1 MPKISVIVPVYNVE
15 AYLCRCIDSILGQT
29 FTDFELILVDDGSKD
44 ASGAICDEYAEKDN
58 RITVIHKEN
67 AGVSAARNT
76 GLDIANGEYVMFVDS
91 DDYIHTKM
99 FETMLLYMQDGVD
112 FVISSIQMVTKES
125 KTEYLLPTKGYKPS
139 ELLSDY
145 SAENIPRMCVCA
157 PWCKLYQKGL
167 IETNRL
173 RFDTSMSLGEDTC
186 FNMEYLK
193 GCNRI
198 VTTEEIFYYYMRDN
212 EDSLFTKFQKN
223 SYEQQYKVYHRTL
236 ETLRAVGAEQAVP
249 HLTKVY
255 INDLLGN
262 IVKAVVTADKK
273 TCIDY
278 LRQISKD
285 ESFLA
290 NPDMYRDN
298 RRIALVGK
306 LVQKHKFYLCYMMC
320 SLWMKMRKR

>member
-15 AYLCRCIDSILGQT
+15 AYLGRCVDSILGQT

-44 ASGAICDEYAEKDN
+44 TSSAICDEYAKKDE

-76 GLDIANGEYVMFVDS
+76 GLDVACGEYIMFVDS

-99 FETMLLYMQDGVD
+99 FEKMLLYMQNGVD
-112 FVISSIQMVTKES
+112 LVISSIQMVTKYA
-125 KTEYLLPTKGYKPS
+125 KTEHFLTSKEYISS
-139 ELLSDY
+139 ELLCDY
-145 SAENIPRMCVCA
+145 SAEKIPRMCVCA
-157 PWCKLYQKGL
+157 PWCKLYQKHL
-167 IETNRL
+167 IENNRI

-193 GCNRI
+193 VCNRI
-198 VTTEEIFYYYMRDN
+198 ATTEDILYYYMRDN
-212 EDSLFTKFQKN
+212 EESLFTKFQKN
-223 SYEQQYKVYHRTL
+223 SYEQQYKVYLRTL
-236 ETLRAVGAEQAVP
+236 ETLRAVGAEQAVS

-255 INDLLGN
+255 VNDLLGN
-262 IVKAVVTADKK
+262 VVKAVVTADKK

-306 LVQKHKFYLCYMMC
+306 LVQKHQFYFCYMMC